1 MKTQISP
8 GHILHEV
15 IILYSFSV
23 HTDQTITRQG
33 SVDSLTGETQMAD
46 KAQEGNVSNKSGTDT
61 TSKLEKGFKVL
72 MEATGATNSK
82 EVHALFS
89 AQKEASTRLNYLRSV
104 TEAEKKHLEMQRDR
118 LVSQM
123 DGLKIYDTKE
133 AEV

>member
-1 MKTQISP
+1 M
-8 GHILHEV
+8 
-15 IILYSFSV
+15 
-23 HTDQTITRQG
+23 
-33 SVDSLTGETQMAD
+33 TGETQAAER
-46 KAQEGNVSNKSGTDT
+46 AQDGNVSNKSGNDT

-82 EVHALFS
+82 EVHVLFG
-89 AQKEASTRLNYLRSV
+89 AQREACTRLNYLRSV
-104 TEAEKKHLEMQRDR
+104 TEAEKKHLEMQRDQ